1 MEVVMLEQYFVK
13 VSTIDR
19 IHACWLAPQIEDYV
33 EWMHAEG
40 YAARN
45 VLNRVPLLCHFAEFT
60 RQHGVT
66 DLIGAASR
74 VEDFVAYWATQHV
87 LNWKS
92 PVTYRKF
99 LSVTGNPVRQML
111 RLALE
116 GRVMVH
122 RSPKP
127 FPFQS
132 EAPGFLEYLRSERG
146 LREGTVSHYS
156 HYLTCFGKYLQSVGL
171 TSLGELSPVPLASF
185 VIDIAP
191 TLGRSSR
198 RELICCIRIF
208 LRFCYRERIT
218 SKDLSAAVEIPQSYR
233 LADVPRSITWD
244 EVRRLLEVVDRRTVC
259 GRRDYAILLLL
270 VTYGLRGHE
279 VAKLTLDDIDWD
291 RERLRIPERKA
302 GHSTAYPLASVVAE
316 ALIDYLKHGR
326 PETADRH
333 LFFRMLAP
341 RAPISDGAVSSRV
354 PVYLQKA
361 GIKVHRAGAHT
372 LRHTCVQR
380 LIDAEF
386 PLKTIGD
393 YVGHRSSQSTRIYT
407 KVALASLREVAMGDG
422 EAL

>member
-1 MEVVMLEQYFVK
+1 MLEQYFVK

-19 IHACWLAPQIEDYV
+19 IHACWLAPQIERYV
-33 EWMHAEG
+33 EWMHSEG

-45 VLNRVPLLCHFAEFT
+45 VFNRVPLLCHFADFAK
-60 RQHGVT
+60 QHGAT
-66 DLIGAASR
+66 DLVGAASK
-74 VEDFVAYWATQHV
+74 VEDFVTYWATQHAT
-87 LNWKS
+87 NWKS
-92 PVTYRKF
+92 SATRRKF

-116 GRVMVH
+116 GHVTVQR
-122 RSPKP
+122 PQKP
-127 FPFQS
+127 FPFKTD
-132 EAPGFLEYLRSERG
+132 APGFVEHLRAERG
-146 LREGTVSHYS
+146 LRESTVSHYR
-156 HYLTCFGKYLQSVGL
+156 HYLTCFSNYLQHVLL
-171 TSLGELSPVPLASF
+171 TSLGDLSPALLASF
-185 VIDIAP
+185 VVDTAP
-191 TLGRSSR
+191 TLSRTSR
-198 RELICCIRIF
+198 RDLMGCLRVL
-208 LRFCYRERIT
+208 LRFCYRERLT
-218 SKDLSAAVEIPQSYR
+218 SKDLSGTVEMPQSFR

-244 EVRRLLEVVDRRTVC
+244 EVRRLLEGVDRRTVC

-279 VAKLTLDDIDWD
+279 VAKVTLDDIDWD
-291 RERLRIPERKA
+291 RERLRIPDRKA
-302 GHSTAYPLASVVAE
+302 GHSTAYPLAGVVAE

-333 LFFRMLAP
+333 FFFRILAP
-341 RAPISDGAVSSRV
+341 QAPITNGAVSSRV
-354 PVYLQKA
+354 AVHLEKA
-361 GIKVHRAGAHT
+361 GVKVHRPGAHT

-393 YVGHRSSQSTRIYT
+393 YVGHRSSESTRIYT

>member
-13 VSTIDR
+13 ASTIDR
-19 IHACWLAPQIEDYV
+19 IRACWLAPQIEGYV
-33 EWMHAEG
+33 EWMHAQG
-40 YAARN
+40 YADRN
-45 VLNRVPLLCHFAEFT
+45 VFKRVPLLCHFADFT
-60 RQHGVT
+60 RQHGIT

-74 VEDFVAYWATQHV
+74 VEDFVTYWAAQHA

-92 PVTYRKF
+92 PVTRQKF

-116 GRVMVH
+116 GRVTVN
-122 RSPKP
+122 RPRQP
-127 FPFQS
+127 FLLEAQ
-132 EAPGFLEYLRSERG
+132 APGFIQYLRAERG
-146 LREGTVSHYS
+146 LQSSTIYSYLHHLNWFAGFLKRAGVSR
-156 HYLTCFGKYLQSVGL
+156 
-171 TSLGELSPVPLASF
+171 LGELSPALLASF
-185 VIDIAP
+185 VVEYAP
-191 TLGRSSR
+191 RLSPTSR
-198 RELICCIRIF
+198 VSLCCELRVF
-208 LRFCYRERIT
+208 LRFCHRERIVGQ
-218 SKDLSAAVEIPQSYR
+218 DLRAAVEMPQVYR

-244 EVRRLLEVVDRRTVC
+244 EVRRMLETVDRRTIC

-279 VAKLTLDDIDWD
+279 VAKLTLDDIDWEH
-291 RERLRIPERKA
+291 ERLRIPERKA

-333 LFFRMLAP
+333 MFFRMLAP
-341 RAPISDGAVSSRV
+341 QASISNGAVSSRV
-354 PVYLQKA
+354 AVYLQKA
-361 GIKVHRAGAHT
+361 GIKVHRPGAHT

-393 YVGHRSSQSTRIYT
+393 YIGHRSSESTRIYT